1 MRAVDFMEK
10 RQSKRIDL
18 SLPINVNRGAA
29 DKKREVQEG
38 LTLNLSYHGA
48 YVINIDIKNIKPQDK
63 INIYLSV
70 PKDDRRDFPFSRL
83 TGEAEV
89 VRVEK
94 DGVGLRFGE
103 DMSRLFA
110 AN

>member
-1 MRAVDFMEK
+1 MRAGDFVEK
-10 RQSKRIDL
+10 RQSKRLDL
-18 SLPINVNRGAA
+18 SLPINVNRGAV
-29 DKKREVQEG
+29 DKKQEAQEG

-63 INIYLSV
+63 VNISLSV

-89 VRVEK
+89 MRVEK
-94 DGVGLRFGE
+94 DGVGLEFGE
-103 DMSRLFA
+103 GVSRLFA

>member
-1 MRAVDFMEK
+1 M
-10 RQSKRIDL
+10 
-18 SLPINVNRGAA
+18 
-29 DKKREVQEG
+29 
-38 LTLNLSYHGA
+38 
-48 YVINIDIKNIKPQDK
+48 
-63 INIYLSV
+63 

-94 DGVGLRFGE
+94 DGVGLKFGE
-103 DMSRLFA
+103 GMSRLFA

>member
-1 MRAVDFMEK
+1 MRAGDFVEK
-10 RQSKRIDL
+10 RQSKRLDI

-29 DKKREVQEG
+29 DKKREAQEG

-63 INIYLSV
+63 VNISLSV

-89 VRVEK
+89 MRVEK
-94 DGVGLRFGE
+94 DGVSLKFDEGIA
-103 DMSRLFA
+103 RLFA